1 MPIDYIAQAATKT
14 VEDCLA
20 AVYVN
25 PNDPSV
31 FKQFKSTGCFQPFR
45 TPSQGDGDIYAKKP
59 DGTVLSDKVYK
70 FIEGYAIEKGADFCD
85 WIYQMFK
92 TVEFVL
98 SNSAEKF
105 NLDGVGNV
113 RIYQGIFICPKTFDE
128 DEKYLTG
135 IKNVSLEDMGDY
147 FKDTLWQCAA
157 NNPFTSNR
165 YGYVPFSYADA
176 RGDGDIFSFTDLYA
190 VENMNDLSDADKKEF
205 IGFSYKLS
213 KVADICTNAY
223 GSEYGVNGQH
233 LKGVAINKVN
243 VILQRLNLN
252 HYTDWTIDNRKSSFK
267 KLMGYVMFHSAYDCR
282 MKIENVRPDEDDFA
296 SYVFDAKFGS
306 SKAWNVT
313 TNGYAFTPSAEKML
327 DVLYTQP
334 WVRLPDSP
342 TGEIGNNYIY
352 LPSSG
357 YPRINTSMVTD
368 GNKSA
373 LQNELMSYYA
383 LGRCD
388 AFAELGKLFCD
399 VIDLYYG
406 VNIRAKYIEAT
417 CGNHA
422 WFMANIDGAFKFFD
436 LCPYCTKSDISSAGL
451 LDRNDIRVGG
461 SHHNTNSE
469 WGTYNIDVETMIDP
483 AFAATVGYAGVYDE
497 GNFKMQP
504 IAEPLDPNDSYYND
518 NYDSLSS
525 EFKDTYEYTLS
536 NAVNYTKQ
544 NQNEDSFVYVKSEPI
559 SVDFFVSVGNI
570 LTYVDIEDDE
580 LSSVY
585 PMPLS
590 EIYCLAKGFRENEW
604 NDYATWA
611 GESLEDYFNL
621 WIESGRTE
629 EDYDERVRKGLNAI
643 NNSPDK
649 FIEEFIESFDYM
661 NSDANADYIFEMY
674 GIDPYDDDAFDQL
687 LPILKPLVTAEI
699 DYDLQSLAFPNDD
712 GYIPLDIFGIYFGD
726 KYEISFFMVD
736 IKLDDNKWYSIFASP
751 AIDATISSIV
761 LNELWWFNDNKQVN
775 ISSDFG
781 VINSVLEDEEYG
793 FAQDNIPLVLSNDD
807 MPVFINN
814 LNSFFEAHEINAVV
828 YQANREFFAQNTF
841 AAKFFSMLKG
851 MDITLTSDLGETVIT
866 SGKIIDVRPCNIP
879 LCFGGEPDAPQSNIT
894 LNEFLA
900 WAAEHGIQV
909 ALLPGVHYGVDGIE
923 ALQHSSM

>member
-14 VEDCLA
+14 VEDCLE

-25 PNDPSV
+25 PDDPSV

-85 WIYQMFK
+85 WIYQLFK
-92 TVEFVL
+92 TVEFSL
-98 SNSAEKF
+98 SNSADHF
-105 NLDGVGNV
+105 AVDGAAEYFPIFSGV
-113 RIYQGIFICPKTFDE
+113 FICPKTYDE
-128 DEKYLTG
+128 DENYLTG

-165 YGYVPFSYADA
+165 YGLTPFSYADA
-176 RGDGDIFSFTDLYA
+176 RSNGDDFAFADFYA
-190 VENMNDLSDADKKEF
+190 VEDMSDLSDTDKKEF
-205 IGFSYKLS
+205 IGFTYKPS
-213 KVADICTNAY
+213 IQRDKVTNAY
-223 GSEYGVNGQH
+223 CDRFGNGGSS
-233 LKGVAINKVN
+233 LKQNAINKVN
-243 VILQRLNLN
+243 AILQRLNLH
-252 HYTDWTIDNRKSSFK
+252 HYSDWAEIDDRKASFK

-282 MKIENVRPDEDDFA
+282 MKIQNETPEEDNYG
-296 SYVFDAKFGS
+296 SYAFDAKFGS
-306 SKAWNVT
+306 SKAPNT
-313 TNGYAFTPSAEKML
+313 GEYAFTPSAEKML
-327 DVLYTQP
+327 DVLYFQP
-334 WVRLPDSP
+334 WVTLPNDA
-342 TGEIGNNYIY
+342 GDNRIY

-357 YPRINTSMVTD
+357 YPRINMSMVTD
-368 GNKSA
+368 DNKYP
-373 LQNELMSYYA
+373 LQNNLMTKYYA

-436 LCPYCTKSDISSAGL
+436 LCPYCTKSNITSAGL
-451 LDRNDIRVGG
+451 LDRNDIRAGG
-461 SHHNTNSE
+461 SHYDTNSE

-483 AFAATVGYAGVYDE
+483 AFAATVGYSGVYDE

-504 IAEPLDPNDSYYND
+504 IAEPLDPNDTYYND
-518 NYDSLSS
+518 NYDSKSS
-525 EFKDTYEYTLS
+525 EFRDTYEYALA
-536 NAVNYTKQ
+536 NASRLVNV
-544 NQNEDSFVYVKSEPI
+544 NQNEDAFVYVKSEPYE
-559 SVDFFVSVGNI
+559 VDFFVSVGDI
-570 LTYVDIEDDE
+570 LTYVYIENDDI
-580 LSSVY
+580 SHVY

-590 EIYCLAKGFRENEW
+590 EIYELAKGFREDTW
-604 NDYATWA
+604 NDGAPWA
-611 GESLEDYFNL
+611 GESLEGFFDL

-629 EDYDERVRKGLNAI
+629 EDYEERVQKGLNAI

-649 FIEEFIESFDYM
+649 FIEMFIENFDFL
-661 NSDANADYIFEMY
+661 NSMADADYIYEMY
-674 GIDPYDDDAFDQL
+674 GIDPYDDNAFEQL
-687 LPILKPLVTAEI
+687 LPILKSLITAEI

-726 KYEISFFMVD
+726 KREINFFMVD
-736 IKLDDNKWYSIFASP
+736 VKLDDNKWYSIFASP
-751 AIDATISSIV
+751 AIDATISAII

-781 VINSVLEDEEYG
+781 VINSILEDPEYG
-793 FAQDNIPLVLSNDD
+793 FAQDNIPPVLSNDD
-807 MPVFINN
+807 VSVFINN
-814 LNSFFEAHEINAVV
+814 LNSLFEAHEINAVV
-828 YQANREFFAQNTF
+828 YQANRDFFAQNTF

-851 MDITLTSDLGETVIT
+851 MDITLTSDLGETEIT
-866 SGKIIDVRPCNIP
+866 TGKIIDVRPCNIP
-879 LCFGGEPDAPQSNIT
+879 LCFGGEPDTPQSNIT

>member
-25 PNDPSV
+25 PDDPSV

-70 FIEGYAIEKGADFCD
+70 FIEGYAIEKGPDFCE

-92 TVEFVL
+92 AVEFSL
-98 SNSAEKF
+98 SNSSGKF
-105 NLDGVGNV
+105 DVDGVGGV
-113 RIYQGIFICPKTFDE
+113 PIYQGIFFCPETFDE

-190 VENMNDLSDADKKEF
+190 VENMNDLSNADKKEF

-213 KVADICTNAY
+213 KIANICTNAY
-223 GSEYGVNGQH
+223 GSKYGNGGSN
-233 LKGVAINKVN
+233 LKGVAINKIN
-243 VILQRLNLN
+243 AILQRLNLN
-252 HYTDWTIDNRKSSFK
+252 QYTDWTIDNRKASFK

-282 MKIENVRPDEDDFA
+282 MKIENETPDEDDFA
-296 SYVFDAKFGS
+296 SYVFDANFGS

-342 TGEIGNNYIY
+342 TGELGNNYIY

-357 YPRINTSMVTD
+357 YPRINMSMVAD

-399 VIDLYYG
+399 VIDTYYG
-406 VNIRAKYIEAT
+406 TNIHAKYIEAT

-436 LCPYCTKSDISSAGL
+436 LCPYCSKSNISIAGL
-451 LDRNDIRVGG
+451 LDRNDIRASG
-461 SHHNTNSE
+461 SHYDTNSE

-504 IAEPLDPNDSYYND
+504 IAEPLDPNDSYYD
-518 NYDSLSS
+518 VNYDSLSS
-525 EFKDTYEYTLS
+525 EFRDTYEYTLS
-536 NAVNYTKQ
+536 NAINYTRQ
-544 NQNEDSFVYVKSEPI
+544 NRNEDSFVYVKSEPI
-559 SVDFFVSVGNI
+559 SVDFFVSVGDI
-570 LTYVDIEDDE
+570 LTYVYIKDSNIFT
-580 LSSVY
+580 VC

-590 EIYCLAKGFRENEW
+590 ELYYLAKGIREDEW
-604 NDYATWA
+604 NDGMPWA
-611 GESLEDYFNL
+611 GESLEEYLNL
-621 WIESGRTE
+621 WTESKIED
-629 EDYDERVRKGLNAI
+629 DYDELVQIGLGIVND
-643 NNSPDK
+643 NLN
-649 FIEEFIESFDYM
+649 EF
-661 NSDANADYIFEMY
+661 FEQFVDNWPY
-674 GIDPYDDDAFDQL
+674 DVDDLYFVLGIDYNEDDAFDQFVSMMS
-687 LPILKPLVTAEI
+687 PLISTEI
-699 DYDLQSLAFPNDD
+699 DYDLYSLAFPDD
-712 GYIPLDIFGIYFGD
+712 NGDIPLYTFGIYFD
-726 KYEISFFMVD
+726 VKSSANNFIFD
-736 IKLDDNKWYSIFASP
+736 IKLDVDNKWHSVFAAP
-751 AIDATISSIV
+751 ALDCETNLILLGELPWSTDNRQID
-761 LNELWWFNDNKQVN
+761 

-781 VINSVLEDEEYG
+781 GINAILELDETG
-793 FAQDNIPLVLSNDD
+793 ISPVTNNDD
-807 MPVFINN
+807 IPVFITN
-814 LNSFFEAHEINAVV
+814 LNSYFEDSEINTIV
-828 YQANREFFAQNTF
+828 YQANREFFTQNTF

-851 MDITLTSDLGETVIT
+851 MDITLTSDLESTETT
-866 SGKIIDVRPCNIP
+866 TGKIIDVRPCNIP
-879 LCFGGEPDAPQSNIT
+879 LCFGGEPDAPRSNIT

>member
-25 PNDPSV
+25 PDDPSV

-70 FIEGYAIEKGADFCD
+70 FIEGYAIEKGSDFCE
-85 WIYQMFK
+85 WIYQLFK
-92 TVEFVL
+92 TVEFSL
-98 SNSAEKF
+98 SNSGDTFIGQNDSDVA
-105 NLDGVGNV
+105 
-113 RIYQGIFICPKTFDE
+113 IYSGSFICPLTFDE
-128 DEKYLTG
+128 DEENLTG

-147 FKDTLWQCAA
+147 FKDTLWQCYA
-157 NNPFTSNR
+157 NNPFTSNG
-165 YGYVPFSYADA
+165 YGYTPVSYDECRDNNKFA
-176 RGDGDIFSFTDLYA
+176 FTDLYA
-190 VENMNDLSDADKKEF
+190 VDYISDLDDVYKKEF
-205 IGFSYKLS
+205 IGFTYKPS
-213 KVADICTNAY
+213 KFYDLIVNNNFIRTYGPGGISLMDNA
-223 GSEYGVNGQH
+223 
-233 LKGVAINKVN
+233 KNKVTA
-243 VILQRLNLN
+243 ILQRLNLN
-252 HYTDWTIDNRKSSFK
+252 SSSYWTLDEGERKKSFK

-282 MKIENVRPDEDDFA
+282 MKIQDETPYEDDFA

-306 SKAWNVT
+306 KKAWTVT
-313 TNGYAFTPSAEKML
+313 TDGYAFTPSAEKML

-342 TGEIGNNYIY
+342 TGELGNNYIY

-399 VIDLYYG
+399 VIDMLYG
-406 VNIRAKYIEAT
+406 VNIHAKYIEAT

-461 SHHNTNSE
+461 SHHDTNSE

-525 EFKDTYEYTLS
+525 EFRDTYEYVMSNVMEHSTRVDAKDCNAYLKYAEEDDDKVEVNFLVNVGGILTWVSIYDGSIYDVYAAPIADVYDDAKYFREDDREEDRRYVGENLENYLS
-536 NAVNYTKQ
+536 Y
-544 NQNEDSFVYVKSEPI
+544 F
-559 SVDFFVSVGNI
+559 VDFDTS
-570 LTYVDIEDDE
+570 IEGYDE
-580 LSSVY
+580 LVQRG
-585 PMPLS
+585 LD
-590 EIYCLAKGFRENEW
+590 IVNDNLNEFFD
-604 NDYATWA
+604 NFLYSYNCNYEVEFLYALFGVDY
-611 GESLEDYFNL
+611 
-621 WIESGRTE
+621 
-629 EDYDERVRKGLNAI
+629 NA
-643 NNSPDK
+643 
-649 FIEEFIESFDYM
+649 
-661 NSDANADYIFEMY
+661 
-674 GIDPYDDDAFDQL
+674 DDAFDQL
-687 LPILKPLVTAEI
+687 VSVMAPLISTEI
-699 DYDLQSLAFPNDD
+699 DYDLYSLAFPDD
-712 GYIPLDIFGIYFGD
+712 NGYIPLDIFGIYFGEND
-726 KYEISFFMVD
+726 VPNFFMVD
-736 IKLDDNKWYSIFASP
+736 VKLDDNKWYSMFGSP
-751 AIDATISSIV
+751 AIDAETSAIL
-761 LNELWWFNDNKQVN
+761 LNELLWFEDDRQVD

-781 VINSVLEDEEYG
+781 IINTKLEEV
-793 FAQDNIPLVLSNDD
+793 NISPVMSNDD
-807 MPVFINN
+807 IPAFINN
-814 LNSFFEAHEINAVV
+814 LNSIFEVNEIYSRV
-828 YQANREFFAQNTF
+828 YQANRDFFAQNTF
-841 AAKFFSMLKG
+841 SEKFFSMLKG
-851 MDITLTSDLGETVIT
+851 MDITLASSTGTT
-866 SGKIIDVRPCNIP
+866 SGKIIDVRPCNVP
-879 LCFGGEPDAPQSNIT
+879 LCFGGEPDTPQSNIT